1 MTPTP
6 ALISLVGA
14 GPGDPGLI
22 TAKGLHRLRQADVIV
37 YDRLIDKAIL
47 KEARPDAQL
56 IYVGKDPTPGA
67 AAGQEDI
74 FPLLIDKAREGKRVV
89 RLKGGDPFVF
99 GRGGEEAQVL
109 AMAGIPFEIIP
120 GVTSAIAAPAYAG
133 IPVTHRDAASSFTV
147 VSAVED
153 PAKEKS
159 AINWQALA
167 QTGGTLIV
175 MMGWSALPKVVE
187 RLLKEGMK
195 PSTPVALVEWGTYPK
210 QRTVTATLKDIVRR
224 GQDAGLGPPV
234 VAVIGQ
240 VVNLRDDIAWF
251 DNRPLS
257 GLRVL
262 VTRSRQQA
270 SVLCQLLA
278 QEGADPIELPA
289 IEIAP
294 PQSFDALDSA
304 LRRLSQYQWVVFTS
318 VNGVDAFFGRLHALG
333 LDSRALGGVR
343 LCAIGPAT
351 ASALQKFGLHADLVP
366 PEFTS
371 NALSQ
376 SLGHAAKDSRVL
388 LPRTDIAPLDLVQA
402 LEQSGATVDQV
413 IAYRTL
419 VPASSK
425 ETALRLLSSGKIDAV
440 TFTSSSTVNNLI
452 ELLNGNSGLLAGK
465 LITSIGPITSRTARD
480 RGLTVDVEAPIH
492 TVEGLV
498 EAMKAYLARVKG

>member
-1 MTPTP
+1 MNPKP
-6 ALISLVGA
+6 ALVSLVGA

-22 TAKGLHRLRQADVIV
+22 TAKGLHRLRHADVVV
-37 YDRLIDKAIL
+37 YDRLIDRSIL
-47 KEARPDAQL
+47 QEARPDAEL

-109 AMAGIPFEIIP
+109 AMAGISFEIIP

-159 AINWQALA
+159 AINWHALA

-187 RLLKEGMK
+187 RLLREDMK

-210 QRTVTATLKDIVRR
+210 QRTVKATLKDIVRR
-224 GQDAGLGPPV
+224 GQEAGLGPPV
-234 VAVIGQ
+234 VAIIGQ

-270 SVLCQLLA
+270 STLCQLLA
-278 QEGADPIELPA
+278 LEGADPIELPA

-294 PQSFDALDSA
+294 PNSFDALDSA
-304 LRRLSQYQWVVFTS
+304 LHRLSQYQWVVFTS
-318 VNGVDAFFGRLHALG
+318 VNGVDAFFNRLHTLG
-333 LDSRALGGVR
+333 LDSRALGGLK

-351 ASALQKFGLHADLVP
+351 ASVLQRFGLRADLVP

-371 NALSQ
+371 DALSQ
-376 SLGHAAKDSRVL
+376 SLSPTVKDSRVL
-388 LPRTDIAPLDLVQA
+388 LPRADIAPLDLVRA

-413 IAYRTL
+413 ITYRTL
-419 VPASSK
+419 VPNSSK
-425 ETALRLLSSGKIDAV
+425 ESAHKLLSSGKIDAV

-452 ELLNGNSGLLAGK
+452 QLLDGDSGLLDGK
-465 LITSIGPITSRTARD
+465 LIASIGPITSRTAHD
-480 RGLTVDVEAPIH
+480 RGLTVDVEAPVH

-498 EAMKAYLARVKG
+498 EALKAHFAKAKG